1 MREHPVDYGH
11 PLQLGTFITPSAA
24 HPEAV
29 VALAQA
35 SEAAGFD
42 LVTFQDHPYQPAFL
56 DTWTLLSFVA
66 AETERVL
73 LSPNVLNL
81 PLRPAPVTA
90 RAAASLDLLSGG
102 RLELGIGAGG
112 FWDAIAAM
120 GGRRLTAGESIDA
133 LREGIGLIR
142 ELWDADA
149 RGGVRGGEHYAVAG
163 AKRGPAPAH
172 RIPIHV
178 GAYKPRMLR
187 LTGEIGDG
195 WLPSLPYLQP
205 GDVAAGN
212 ARIDAAA
219 ERVGRDPREIRR
231 LLNIR
236 GDEPLDELV
245 RLAVDDGVSTFIV
258 MADDERT
265 IRGFA
270 EGTGAALRDA
280 VAAARAASGVQA
292 PGRSSA
298 ALAARRDGIAYDDVP
313 ASLRER
319 AVEPGDFAYA
329 SVRSSAMRGGTPALV
344 LRPRTV
350 EEVVDGVGFARAHPD
365 VPLGIRSGGH
375 GVSGRSTNDGGIVL
389 DVGALAGIEVVDEAE
404 RIVRLGPGATW
415 VDVAAALA
423 PRGWAIS
430 SGDYGGV
437 GVGGLATAGG
447 VGLMGRAH
455 GLTID
460 AVVGAEVVLA
470 DGSVVR
476 TSATERPELLWA
488 IRGAGANVGVVT
500 SFDVRA
506 AEVGQVGFAQL
517 AFQIDDVA
525 GWLEDFGRTME
536 ASPRDTTLF
545 ATLGRAG
552 EGRAT
557 VAQVYGVVDS
567 DDPDTILERLNA
579 FAALAPLVRQQVVL
593 ATYDEVMATFV
604 GDRAPAVG
612 EPRFRSGLVASL
624 GGEVARRSAA
634 LVGSGSTPWFQIR
647 SMGGATEDVP
657 ADATAF
663 AHRDARFSI
672 TAIGASGTFDVLW
685 RELEDVMDG
694 LYLSFEQRTDAYL
707 LERAFPPA
715 TLARLRAIKADIDPT
730 GRFRDNFFVGATP
743 AAAVEAASDAA

>member
-1 MREHPVDYGH
+1 MDYGH

-24 HPEAV
+24 HPDRV

-35 SEAAGFD
+35 SEDAGFD
-42 LVTFQDHPYQPAFL
+42 MVTFQDHPYQPAFL

-102 RLELGIGAGG
+102 RFELGIGAGG

-142 ELWDADA
+142 ELWDAEA

-187 LTGEIGDG
+187 LTGEVGDG
-195 WLPSLPYLQP
+195 WLPSLPYMQP
-205 GDVAAGN
+205 GDLAAGN

-219 ERVGRDPREIRR
+219 EAVGRDPREIRR

-236 GDEPLDELV
+236 GDEPVDELV
-245 RLAVDDGVSTFIV
+245 RLALEDGVSTFIV

-270 EGTGAALRDA
+270 EGTGAALRDV
-280 VAAARAASGVQA
+280 VAAARAESGVQA

-298 ALAARRDGIAYDDVP
+298 ALAARRDGIGYDALP
-313 ASLRER
+313 ASLRGR

-329 SVRSSAMRGGTPALV
+329 SVRSSAMRGGSPGLV
-344 LRPRTV
+344 LRPRSV
-350 EEVVDGVGFARAHPD
+350 AEVVDAVGFARAHPG

-389 DVGALAGIEVVDEAE
+389 DVGALDAIEVVDEGQ

-447 VGLMGRAH
+447 VGLLGRAH

-460 AVVGAEVVLA
+460 SVVGAEVVLA

-476 TSATERPELLWA
+476 TSETERPELLWA

-506 AEVGQVGFAQL
+506 AEVGTIGHAQL
-517 AFQIDDVA
+517 AFEVEDVA
-525 GWLEDFGRTME
+525 AFVEGFGRTME
-536 ASPRDTTLF
+536 ATPRDTTLF
-545 ATLGRAG
+545 VVLGRSG
-552 EGRAT
+552 REGVAM
-557 VAQVYGVVDS
+557 AQVYGVVDS
-567 DDPDTILERLNA
+567 DDPDTIVARLNP
-579 FAALAPLVRQQVVL
+579 FAALAPLVGQRVTL
-593 ATYDEVMATFV
+593 ATYDEVMTA
-604 GDRAPAVG
+604 GDRQPAVG
-612 EPRFRSGLVASL
+612 EPMFRSGLVRSIDAAF
-624 GGEVARRSAA
+624 ARRAAA
-634 LVGSGSTPWFQIR
+634 LVDSGSAPWFQIR
-647 SMGGATEDVP
+647 AMGGATEDVAP
-657 ADATAF
+657 DATAF
-663 AHRDARFSI
+663 AHREARFSI
-672 TAIGASGTFDVLW
+672 TAIGRSAKFDALW
-685 RELEDVMDG
+685 HALEEVMDG
-694 LYLSFEQRTDAYL
+694 LYLSFDQRTDPSL

-715 TLARLRAIKADIDPT
+715 TLARLRAIKAEVDPT
-730 GRFRDNFFVGATP
+730 GLFRDNFFVG
-743 AAAVEAASDAA
+743 VEAQAASDAA

>member
-1 MREHPVDYGH
+1 MDYGH

-24 HPEAV
+24 HPDRV

-42 LVTFQDHPYQPAFL
+42 MVTFQDHPYQSAFL
-56 DTWTLLSFVA
+56 DTWTLLTYVA
-66 AETERVL
+66 ARTERVL

-112 FWDAIAAM
+112 FWDAIEAM

-142 ELWDADA
+142 DLWDTEA
-149 RGGVRGGEHYAVAG
+149 RGQVRGGEHYAVAG

-187 LTGEIGDG
+187 LTGEVGDG

-219 ERVGRDPREIRR
+219 AGVGRDPREIRR

-245 RLAVDDGVSTFIV
+245 RLALDDGVSTFIV
-258 MADDERT
+258 MADDERA

-270 EGTGAALRDA
+270 EGTGAALREA
-280 VAAARAASGVQA
+280 VAAARDASGVQA
-292 PGRSSA
+292 PGRSAA
-298 ALAARRDGIAYDDVP
+298 ALAARREGIAYDALP
-313 ASLRER
+313 ESLRER

-329 SVRSSAMRGGTPALV
+329 SVRSGAMRGGSPGLV
-344 LRPRTV
+344 LRPRSV
-350 EEVVDGVGFARAHPD
+350 AEVVDAVAVARAHPE

-375 GVSGRSTNDGGIVL
+375 GLSGRSTNDGGLVI
-389 DVGALAGIEVVDEAE
+389 DVGALDSIEVVDEAQ

-415 VDVAAALA
+415 VEVAAALA

-460 AVVGAEVVLA
+460 SVVGAEVVLA

-476 TSATERPELLWA
+476 TSTTERPELLWA
-488 IRGAGANVGVVT
+488 IRGAGANVGIVT
-500 SFDVRA
+500 SFDVVA
-506 AEVGQVGFAQL
+506 AQVGTIGHAQL
-517 AFQIDDVA
+517 AFEVEDVA
-525 GWLEDFGRTME
+525 AFVEGFGRTME
-536 ASPRDTTLF
+536 ATPRDTTLF
-545 ATLGRAG
+545 AVLGRSG
-552 EGRAT
+552 REGAAM
-557 VAQVYGVVDS
+557 AQVYGVVES
-567 DDPDTILERLNA
+567 DDPDTIVARLNP
-579 FAALAPLVRQQVVL
+579 FAALAPLVGQRVTL
-593 ATYDEVMATFV
+593 ATYDEVMTA
-604 GDRAPAVG
+604 GDRQPAVG
-612 EPRFRSGLVASL
+612 EPMFRSGLARSID
-624 GGEVARRSAA
+624 GAFARRAAA
-634 LVGSGSTPWFQIR
+634 LVESGSAPWFQIR
-647 SMGGATEDVP
+647 AMGGATEDVAP
-657 ADATAF
+657 DATAF
-663 AHRDARFSI
+663 AHREARFSI
-672 TAIGASGTFDVLW
+672 TAIGRSARFDALW
-685 RELEDVMDG
+685 NDLEESMSG
-694 LYLSFEQRTDAYL
+694 LYLSFEQRTDPHL
-707 LERAFPPA
+707 LERAFPPP
-715 TLARLRAIKADIDPT
+715 TLARLRAIKAQVDPA
-730 GRFRDNFFVGATP
+730 GLFRDNFFVGTTP
-743 AAAVEAASDAA
+743 AAASDAA